1 MALRKKP
8 EAQPQEGPKLVKL
21 VKLVK
26 MVRDEGEPCTADVH
40 PDNVQDMLAHGWR
53 VEE

>member
-8 EAQPQEGPKLVKL
+8 EAQPQEGP
-21 VKLVK
+21 KLVK